1 MKLDAAPSHWF
12 AAADHPYV
20 PAEPLRGERTFD
32 VCVVGGGITGLS
44 TAYHLKSLAPDL
56 RVAVLEAQVVGFGAS
71 GRNAGQLIVH
81 FGGGDLLSQVRKFG
95 AANVGAAWTYVHQ
108 GIEFIRGLQTT
119 EDLQFDFQETGYLQV
134 SLEVDGG
141 KELERYR
148 RFLEAIGQLSGMSD
162 VPAEQMK
169 QEFDCPYFG
178 DALFDPR
185 GGQFNPLKLVRG
197 LRTSAERRGA
207 KIFENSAVTA
217 IEAGKTEIVVKT
229 ASGVVRCAKLVL
241 ATNAYTHLLA
251 GVRRLAI
258 HRTQNPLMVYAGVT
272 EPLTAEQWAAVRWPR
287 RCGVNVI
294 SDLFFSFAPTSDGR
308 VLYVIGYYVGA
319 PRGETLGPD
328 VSAGFER
335 DGPGLLASFFPALG
349 GVRTS
354 QTWGGPISATADF
367 IPQVGVTRD
376 PRIAYAVGCW
386 GHGMPI
392 GARNGRTL
400 AELSLERRTESTE
413 AWFVERKKSLWPAA
427 GLAPLISGQA
437 VELRRQSYRR
447 IARAMRPPLK
457 FSA

>member
-1 MKLDAAPSHWF
+1 MNLDAGPSHWF
-12 AAADHPYV
+12 AAADKPYA
-20 PAEPLRGERTFD
+20 PAEPLRGERSFD
-32 VCVVGGGITGLS
+32 VCVIGGGVTGLS
-44 TAYHLKSLAPDL
+44 TAYHLKRLAPDCD
-56 RVAVLEAQVVGFGAS
+56 VAVLEAQVVGFGAS

-95 AANVGAAWTYVHQ
+95 AANVGAAWSYVQQ
-108 GIEFIRGLQTT
+108 GLEFIRDLQTT
-119 EDLQFDFQETGYLQV
+119 EDLRFDFQETGYLQT

-141 KELERYR
+141 RELERYR
-148 RFLEAIGQLSGMSD
+148 RFLDAIGQLLAMSD
-162 VPAEQMK
+162 VSAGQMK

-178 DALFDPR
+178 EALFDPR

-197 LRTSAERRGA
+197 LRAAAEKWGGE
-207 KIFENSAVTA
+207 IFENSAVTT
-217 IEAGKTEIVVKT
+217 IEAGKTDILVKT
-229 ASGVVRCAKLVL
+229 ATGAVRCAKLVL
-241 ATNAYTHLLA
+241 ATNAYTHLLP

-258 HRTQNPLMVYAGVT
+258 HRMQNPLMVYAGVT
-272 EPLTAEQWAAVRWPR
+272 EPLTPEQWAAVRWPR
-287 RCGVNVI
+287 RCGVNVV

-308 VLYVIGYYVGA
+308 VLYVIGYYAGA

-328 VSAGFER
+328 VSADFER
-335 DGPGLLASFFPALG
+335 DGPSLLASFFPALS

-354 QTWGGPISATADF
+354 RSWGGPISATADF
-367 IPQVGVTRD
+367 IPQVGVTSD

-400 AELSLERRTESTE
+400 AELSLDRRTESTD

-427 GLAPLISGQA
+427 GLAPLVSAGA
-437 VELRRQSYRR
+437 VELRRQAYQR
-447 IARAMRPPLK
+447 IAKAMKPPLK